1 MYGVIGSTMSAQLN
15 VVVEPSQWL
24 ESRPKRPC
32 LEAKNVKERPMPSKH
47 ATNNLAQVSAY
58 FDPSLRH
65 FMVSY
70 DSLNIEISTKTDLF

>member
-24 ESRPKRPC
+24 ESRSKRQC
-32 LEAKNVKERPMPSKH
+32 LEAKNVKERHMPSKH

-58 FDPSLRH
+58 FDL
-65 FMVSY
+65 FLIKTF
-70 DSLNIEISTKTDLF
+70 DILNIEISNKLDLF

>member
-32 LEAKNVKERPMPSKH
+32 LEAKNAKEKPTLNKH
-47 ATNNLAQVSAY
+47 ATSNLAQVRFFYLPLIFSIIVN
-58 FDPSLRH
+58 FDKL
-65 FMVSY
+65 Y
-70 DSLNIEISTKTDLF
+70 IEISTKTE